1 MPARMAQI
9 RAGDLAAAAEERRQL
24 AEVAEHGGLQRS
36 RGVVRAGQ
44 GVADRRRQG
53 GRRPDGAGAG
63 RLCRGRATALREAV
77 ALQDA
82 LPYMEPPY
90 WYYPVRQTLAAVLLE
105 AGQPAQAAQEF
116 QASLIDA
123 PNNAWAL
130 FGLMK
135 AQEAL
140 NDQAAAKVTQARFE
154 KAWAGGPELPELA
167 QL

>member
-1 MPARMAQI
+1 MAQI
-9 RAGDLAAAAEERRQL
+9 DSLIQAQPNNPYFYELK
-24 AEVAEHGGLQRS
+24 
-36 RGVVRAGQ
+36 GQ
-44 GVADRRRQG
+44 A
-53 GRRPDGAGAG
+53 
-63 RLCRGRATALREAV
+63 
-77 ALQDA
+77 
-82 LPYMEPPY
+82 
-90 WYYPVRQTLAAVLLE
+90 LLE
-105 AGQPAQAAQEF
+105 SGQPAEAAQEF

-140 NDQAAAKVTQARFE
+140 NDQAAAKVTQALFE